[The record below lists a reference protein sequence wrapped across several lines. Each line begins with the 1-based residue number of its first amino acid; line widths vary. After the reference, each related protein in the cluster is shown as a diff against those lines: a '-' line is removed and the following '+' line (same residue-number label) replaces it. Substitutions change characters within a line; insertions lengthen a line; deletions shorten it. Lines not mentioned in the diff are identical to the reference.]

1 MQQVITQTE
10 LTLERIVHG
19 GVTLARLPEGR
30 LALIRG
36 GIPGERIRSNLTE
49 KSGVLR
55 GEVDEIIQGSP
66 DRIEATAH
74 PGLDFDH
81 INYSRQLELKREVL
95 IDALSRA
102 LAGEEGRQDDA
113 LAELVQPVTPSPEQ
127 WGYRNTVQPV
137 VTAEGLGYRLPLSHQ
152 TITLSEDATAND
164 AIRKAWSLLVAEG
177 LPKGIREV
185 AFRGNDQ
192 GEALVALIASGPAR
206 ELLDYAH
213 GLVQKGIS
221 GVSYAKF
228 DKRGRFRGGSERLAG
243 ERRLMQRFGQY
254 DLTVTAVSFAQPNPA
269 AASMLYADLLE
280 LAGTGEHA
288 YDLYAGGGPIALHLA
303 GSFGKVTAVEI
314 DRGSVARGNADARR
328 LNIGNVE
335 FSGGDV
341 RFGEISADAD
351 LITVDPPRA
360 GLSAEVR
367 STIDESGVRQL
378 IYVSCDPATWARDV
392 AAFTETGWT
401 LEFVRPFDFYPQT
414 HHVEV
419 LSRLTR

>member
-1 MQQVITQTE
+1 VTE

-19 GVTLARLPEGR
+19 GVCLARLPEGR

-36 GIPGERIRSNLTE
+36 GIPGERIRSNLSE

-55 GEVDEIIQGSP
+55 GEVDEIIEASP
-66 DRIEATAH
+66 DRISGTRH

-81 INYSRQLELKREVL
+81 ISYARQLQLKQEVL
-95 IDALSRA
+95 VDALGRA
-102 LAGEEGRQDDA
+102 LATGGQGSRDSA
-113 LAELVQPVTPSPEQ
+113 AAELIQPVTPSPAE
-127 WGYRNTVQPV
+127 WRYRNTVQPV
-137 VTAEGLGYRLPLSHQ
+137 VTAEGLGYRLPLSHRTQ
-152 TITLSEDATAND
+152 TLVDDPVANE
-164 AIRKAWSLLVAEG
+164 AIRSAWSLLLGEG
-177 LPKGIREV
+177 LPKGVREV

-221 GVSYAKF
+221 GVSYARF
-228 DKRGRFRGGSERLAG
+228 DRRGRFRGGSERLAG
-243 ERRLMQRFGQY
+243 ERRLMQRFGDY

-269 AASMLYADLLE
+269 AASLLYADLVE
-280 LAGTGEHA
+280 LAGSGRHA

-303 GSFGKVTAVEI
+303 RSFAQVTAVEI
-314 DRGSVARGNADARR
+314 DRGSVARGRADARR
-328 LNIGNVE
+328 LGIDNVS
-335 FSGGDV
+335 FDGTDV
-341 RFGEISADAD
+341 RFGSISPDAD

-360 GLSAEVR
+360 GLGQDVR
-367 STIDESGVRQL
+367 TAIDESSARQL

-392 AAFTETGWT
+392 AAFSELGWT
-401 LEFVRPFDFYPQT
+401 LDFIRPFDFYPQT
-414 HHVEV
+414 HHVEI

>member
-1 MQQVITQTE
+1 VTE

-19 GVTLARLPEGR
+19 GVCLARLPEGR

-36 GIPGERIRSNLTE
+36 GIPGERIRSNLSE
-49 KSGVLR
+49 KAGVLR
-55 GEVDEIIQGSP
+55 GEVDGMIQPSP
-66 DRIEATAH
+66 DRVEGTGH

-81 INYSRQLELKREVL
+81 IDYPRQLELKREVL
-95 IDALSRA
+95 LDALGRA
-102 LAGEEGRQDDA
+102 MAVSGPQQGSSWIS
-113 LAELVQPVTPSPEQ
+113 ELIQPVTPSPAQ
-127 WGYRNTVQPV
+127 WHYRNTVQPV
-137 VTAEGLGYRLPLSHQ
+137 VTARGLGYRQPLSHQ
-152 TITLSEDATAND
+152 TVTLAEDPVAND
-164 AIRKAWSLLVAEG
+164 AIRSAWSLLLAEG
-177 LPKGIREV
+177 FPKGVREI
-185 AFRGNDQ
+185 AFRGNDR
-192 GEALVALIASGPAR
+192 GEVLVALIASGPAR

-243 ERRLMQRFGQY
+243 ERRLMQRFGSH

-269 AASMLYADLLE
+269 AASLLYADLVE
-280 LAGTGEHA
+280 LAGSGRHA

-303 GSFGKVTAVEI
+303 AGYAQVTAVEI
-314 DRGSVARGNADARR
+314 DRGSVARGRADARR
-328 LNIGNVE
+328 LGIDNVE

-341 RFGEISADAD
+341 RFGAISADAD

-360 GLSAEVR
+360 GLSQDVR
-367 STIDESGVRQL
+367 QTITDSAARQL

-392 AAFTETGWT
+392 GAFAEQGWK
-401 LEFVRPFDFYPQT
+401 LDFVRPYDFYPQT